1 MEDLLHLRPEKTL
14 AELSLGEGDVHVTQT
29 LEEIE
34 EATIRA
40 RKTRIRAA
48 FDDPATFNELVLRDE
63 DTGEPVENAPIHEE
77 WMDILDR
84 HDRVLLWSHPEAG
97 KTSAICIGRVL
108 WELGKDPNLRVVVL
122 SDTYGQAEKITKAIK
137 ELIGGDSDQA
147 QLVRAVFPKLAPGPK
162 WTDGHFTIRRTITT
176 KSPSVQAVG
185 VGGAITGSR
194 IDLLIVDDILD
205 HENTRTPSQR
215 KELSRWFRRT
225 VLNRMTRKGRVWMT
239 SNAWHPNDL
248 LHELEQN
255 PRYQGF
261 RFPVIDEQGNPTWP
275 ERWPLER
282 IQAVRVEVG
291 SLEFARAFLCKPS
304 DESTE
309 RFDPAWLEACKAAGN
324 GLRPVRRIAEIPD
337 GCAIF
342 TGVDLGTSERK
353 KSDLTVLFT
362 ILLHPDGKRQ
372 VLWIE
377 SGQWKGPEIVR
388 RIVDHW
394 LRYQGIIV
402 VEDVAAQR
410 YILQF
415 LEEEDHAIPVRPFKT
430 TGQRKWSPA
439 FGIESMAVEM
449 ERGEWVIP
457 NSNGVVVPEV
467 DHWLT
472 DMQTYDPQGHT
483 GDHLMAS
490 WFAREAARIYDRRR
504 KRRQKREKRFV
515 KDTSNPEPSNQG
527 GQQGHLTRPRG
538 GGARVIG

>member
-1 MEDLLHLRPEKTL
+1 MESLLNPERT
-14 AELSLGEGDVHVTQT
+14 LGELALTQDVNVTSA

-34 EATIRA
+34 VATVRA
-40 RKTRIRAA
+40 RKTRIRASH
-48 FDDPATFNELVLRDE
+48 DDPATFNELILRDE
-63 DTGEPVENAPIHEE
+63 DTGDPVENAPIHEE

-97 KTSAICIGRVL
+97 KTNAICIGRAL
-108 WELGKDPNLRVVVL
+108 WELGRDPNLRIVIL
-122 SDTYGQAEKITKAIK
+122 SDTYGQSEKISKTIK
-137 ELIGGDSDQA
+137 ELIGGDSEQS
-147 QLVRAVFPKLAPGPK
+147 QLVRAVFPNLAPGEK
-162 WTDGHFTIRRTITT
+162 WTDGHFTIRRSITT

-248 LHELEQN
+248 LHELAQN
-255 PRYQGF
+255 PRYNSF
-261 RFPVIDEQGNPTWP
+261 RFPVIDAEGRPTWP
-275 ERWPLER
+275 ERWPTSR
-282 IQAVRVEVG
+282 IEAVRVEVG
-291 SLEFARAFLCKPS
+291 SLEFARAFLCTPT
-304 DESTE
+304 DDSTE
-309 RFDPAWLEACKAAGN
+309 RFDASWLEACKAAGN
-324 GLRPVRRIAEIPD
+324 GLRPIRRLAEIPE
-337 GCAIF
+337 GYGVF

-362 ILLHPDGKRQ
+362 VLLHPDGKRQ

-388 RIVDHW
+388 RIVDTW

-415 LEEEDHAIPVRPFKT
+415 LEEEDHAIPVRPFQT
-430 TGQRKWSPA
+430 TAQRKWSPA

-449 ERGEWVIP
+449 ERGEWIIP
-457 NSNGVVVPEV
+457 NQNGVVVGEF
-467 DHWLT
+467 DEWIT
-472 DMQTYDPQGHT
+472 EMQTYDPLGHT
-483 GDHLMAS
+483 GDRLMAS
-490 WFAREAARIYDRRR
+490 WFAREAVRLYDRKR
-504 KRRQKREKRFV
+504 KKREKREKRNI
-515 KDTSNPEPSNQG
+515 KDQSVPGAPQTPNR
-527 GQQGHLTRPRG
+527 TR
-538 GGARVIG
+538 GARVLG